1 MLRLWRGKPVKKFP
15 RLTCCQHRIDI
26 LPARLNRRLM
36 HRCLFTAIL
45 FASTLTFTAH
55 AQDGPK
61 NSVVLIIRHAED
73 AGSGDGISPLGE
85 KRAEAYKNYFL
96 NFTIDSTRLE
106 PAVIFAAKDSKKS
119 HRPRLTLEPFAKAAK
134 LKIDTRFGN
143 SQSTDLAAD
152 LRANQQGKVTLIC
165 WRHPYIPALL
175 SALGADPKTF
185 LPNGKWP
192 GSVYNWVILLSF
204 DQNGR
209 LIPSSSR
216 RIDEH
221 LMPGSSQ

>member
-1 MLRLWRGKPVKKFP
+1 
-15 RLTCCQHRIDI
+15 
-26 LPARLNRRLM
+26 M
-36 HRCLFTAIL
+36 HRCLFIAAFFGFTLAVTAL
-45 FASTLTFTAH
+45 
-55 AQDGPK
+55 AQEGPK

-73 AGSGDGISPLGE
+73 ADSGDGISSLGQ
-85 KRAEAYKNYFL
+85 KRADAYKDYFL
-96 NFTIDSTRLE
+96 NFAVDSKRLE
-106 PAVIFAAKDSKKS
+106 TNAVFAAKDSKKS

-143 SQSTDLAAD
+143 SQSADLAAD
-152 LRANQQGKVTLIC
+152 LRANQQGKVILIC
-165 WRHPYIPALL
+165 WRHPYIPALI

-204 DQNGR
+204 DQDGR